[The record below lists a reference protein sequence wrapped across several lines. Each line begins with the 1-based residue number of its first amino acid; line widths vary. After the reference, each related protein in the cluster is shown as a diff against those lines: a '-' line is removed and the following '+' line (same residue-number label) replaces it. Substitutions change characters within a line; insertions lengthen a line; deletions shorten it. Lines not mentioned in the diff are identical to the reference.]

1 LDSDYIQNKSDTE
14 SSSDEEGKEDEE
26 DEEDELLSTS
36 MPELFA
42 LARSPEQSKGLFTG
56 GGI

>member
-1 LDSDYIQNKSDTE
+1 MDSDYIQYKSDTE
-14 SSSDEEGKEDEE
+14 SSSDEE

-42 LARSPEQSKGLFTG
+42 LARSPEQSKGLFMG